1 MTHDGSLSLMEPA
14 DPESLDSWNQIDQL
28 YPFGQ
33 YHRGTEARFR
43 LSIHQSE
50 GPSLNAL
57 MAGLD
62 LKAISLAV
70 SALNSIKIYRA
81 IKPED
86 SSGGSY
92 RFFEMLHTN
101 TGNAL
106 INEIAWAPGCLLPF
120 DRIAAACD
128 DGTVRIFDI
137 DTPNDVEGSS
147 KALTARL
154 PQSNISQKAH
164 STYSLRNPPSG
175 IGTGLAGM
183 SRITS
188 PQHDLTDRLNIEHV
202 AKEKAVLS
210 HDEGSPVWKV
220 RWTYD
225 GDYPARF
232 LLYHNLPAICR
243 CRNW

>member
-1 MTHDGSLSLMEPA
+1 MSYVSFGFKIFKHEIWLALITHDGSLSLMEPA
-14 DPESLDSWNQIDQL
+14 DPESLSSWNQIDQL
-28 YPFGQ
+28 HPFGQ
-33 YHRGTEARFR
+33 HHRGTEARFR

-50 GPSLNAL
+50 CPSLNAL

-70 SALNSIKIYRA
+70 SALNSIKIFRA
-81 IKPED
+81 VKPED
-86 SSGGSY
+86 ASEGSY
-92 RFFEMLHTN
+92 RFFEMLLFD

-128 DGTVRIFDI
+128 GGTVRIFDV
-137 DTPNDVEGSS
+137 DTPHDVDGIP
-147 KALTARL
+147 KALTARF
-154 PQSNISQKAH
+154 PQSNTARNVDSIS
-164 STYSLRNPPSG
+164 SPRNPPSG
-175 IGTGLAGM
+175 IGAGLAGM

-188 PQHDLTDRLNIEHV
+188 PRHDLTERLNIRHV
-202 AKEKAVLS
+202 STEKAILP

-225 GDYPARF
+225 GE
-232 LLYHNLPAICR
+232 
-243 CRNW
+243 